1 MADFQNIIV
10 ETHGRVGL
18 VRLNRPAALNA
29 LCDALMQELGSQL
42 LAFDA
47 DSAIGCIVITGNE
60 RAFAVWERSREWTRE
75 WNASGRHRRCDFG
88 RPGGSDSYFIQRP
101 VFRSKS

>member
-18 VRLNRPAALNA
+18 IRLNRPAALNA
-29 LCDALMQELGSQL
+29 LCDALMEELGSQL

-47 DSAIGCIVITGNE
+47 DPAIGAIVLTGNE
-60 RAFAVWERSREWTRE
+60 RPSPPAPTSRR
-75 WNASGRHRRCDFG
+75 
-88 RPGGSDSYFIQRP
+88 
-101 VFRSKS
+101 